1 MHVVF
6 SPCDINYFRVHKQ
19 VEYRTQV
26 LQIFLTIKTPCSK
39 RHATAYTVPVALL
52 TFKVIQGQWF
62 PSNLS
67 GRMPLSTIIVI
78 NSNLGR
84 IFHRFRDMD
93 SSPLEN
99 ARFSYPHPFNPQ
111 FENVSLRVDGW
122 NFACQRLRPMTNY
135 SCKKFFPM
143 PESLATTHPLQTD
156 RRIDRR
162 TTTMPITR
170 PLLTYGR
177 LESTTEIL
185 QKRIQKLQV
194 HNNAVTYE
202 PASRLNNSDGPG
214 ESLRAEGKIQVGEV
228 EFLLDAFERV
238 RLNLAITDHVY

>member
-1 MHVVF
+1 
-6 SPCDINYFRVHKQ
+6 
-19 VEYRTQV
+19 
-26 LQIFLTIKTPCSK
+26 
-39 RHATAYTVPVALL
+39 
-52 TFKVIQGQWF
+52 
-62 PSNLS
+62 
-67 GRMPLSTIIVI
+67 
-78 NSNLGR
+78 
-84 IFHRFRDMD
+84 
-93 SSPLEN
+93 
-99 ARFSYPHPFNPQ
+99 
-111 FENVSLRVDGW
+111 
-122 NFACQRLRPMTNY
+122 
-135 SCKKFFPM
+135 
-143 PESLATTHPLQTD
+143 
-156 RRIDRR
+156 
-162 TTTMPITR
+162 MPITR